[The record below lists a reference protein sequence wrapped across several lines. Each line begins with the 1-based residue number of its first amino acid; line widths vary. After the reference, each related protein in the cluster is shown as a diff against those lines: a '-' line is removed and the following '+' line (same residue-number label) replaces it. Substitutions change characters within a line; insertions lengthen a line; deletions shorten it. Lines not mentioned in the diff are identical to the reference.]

1 MTYIQ
6 RDEITG
12 ARYSSSCHRRMSYL
26 KNLVGQVVPQA
37 LPDAYKTAPLLDW
50 MLADSRFDYEQMGS
64 PSFYTLS

>member
-37 LPDAYKTAPLLDW
+37 LPDAYKTAFTIRLDASGQQ
-50 MLADSRFDYEQMGS
+50 L
-64 PSFYTLS
+64 